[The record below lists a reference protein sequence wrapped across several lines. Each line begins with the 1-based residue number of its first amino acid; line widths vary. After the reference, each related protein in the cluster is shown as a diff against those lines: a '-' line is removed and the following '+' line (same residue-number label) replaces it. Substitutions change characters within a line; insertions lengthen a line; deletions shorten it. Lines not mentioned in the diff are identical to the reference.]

1 MRFHPESPALIPDD
15 ISRLKFIADLK
26 RHLYF
31 ELGPRNRADY
41 QRHAAEAAA
50 AAGAQPRAVDA
61 ATRYEIRQIMERK
74 PFFQVWSGLVRA
86 AQDRMWEYVAQVV
99 DRDIVRLN
107 SRYRALQLAS
117 PDDSATD
124 VGALPDYV
132 TGADVHRMPGGY
144 HVEREADDLRAGA
157 LYDLGGAVYQ
167 LGLGNVSGAMLNDT
181 RGQTL
186 VAHLRHYYPSLKPA
200 RILDMGCSVGHN
212 TVPIHREFPDAQCH
226 AIDIGAPMVRY
237 ARLRAAG
244 LGAHISFDRQN
255 AECTNFEDR
264 SFDLVVSQILL
275 HETSPQATGR
285 IFAESLRLLRHGGVA
300 VHLEVPVR
308 YEHCDVYEQF
318 FRSWEQYYNNEPNI
332 EGVASTDLHALA
344 EQTGFSGVLSGYQR
358 IPHPTDAD
366 ADLSPQPIKGRGTW
380 YIVSGR
386 RP

>member
-1 MRFHPESPALIPDD
+1 VKFHPESPSLNPDD
-15 ISRLKFIADLK
+15 VSRLKFIADLK

-41 QRHAAEAAA
+41 LKHAADAAA
-50 AAGAQPRAVDA
+50 PQSAAGDA
-61 ATRYEIRQIMERK
+61 ATRERIRLLMERQ
-74 PFFQVWSGLVRA
+74 PFFQVWSSLVRA

-99 DRDIVRLN
+99 DRDITQLN
-107 SRYRALQLAS
+107 SRYHALKLAS
-117 PDDSATD
+117 ADDSPTD
-124 VGALPDYV
+124 VDTLPDYV
-132 TGADVHRMPGGY
+132 TAADVHRMPGGY

-167 LGLGNVSGAMLNDT
+167 LGLGNVGGALLNDT

-186 VAHLRHYYPSLKPA
+186 VAHLRRYYPSLKPG

-212 TVPIHREFPDAQCH
+212 TVPIHREFPDAHIH

-244 LGAHISFDRQN
+244 LGAQVTFSRQN
-255 AECTNFEDR
+255 AEHTNFEDG

-275 HETSPQATGR
+275 HETSPEAMRR
-285 IFAESLRLLRHGGVA
+285 IFAESRRLLGDGGVA

-308 YEHCDVYEQF
+308 YEHYDAYEQF
-318 FRSWEQYYNNEPNI
+318 FRSWEHYYNNEPNI
-332 EGVASTDLHALA
+332 EGVAAADLHALA
-344 EQTGFSGVLSGYQR
+344 EQSGFADVRSGYQR
-358 IPHPTDAD
+358 IPLPAD
-366 ADLSPQPIKGRGTW
+366 EGADLSREPVSGRGTW

>member
-1 MRFHPESPALIPDD
+1 LNPDD
-15 ISRLKFIADLK
+15 VSRLKFIADLK

-31 ELGPRNRADY
+31 DLGPRNRADY
-41 QRHAAEAAA
+41 QRHATEAAGPQPP
-50 AAGAQPRAVDA
+50 AGDA
-61 ATRYEIRQIMERK
+61 ATREQIRLLMERQ

-99 DRDIVRLN
+99 DRDIAHLN
-107 SRYRALQLAS
+107 SRYRALKLAS
-117 PDDSATD
+117 PGDSETE
-124 VGALPDYV
+124 VGTLPDYV

-186 VAHLRHYYPSLKPA
+186 VAHLRRHYPALKPR

-212 TVPIHREFPDAQCH
+212 TVPIQREFPDAQID

-244 LGAHISFDRQN
+244 LGAPITFSRQN
-255 AECTNFEDR
+255 AERTNFEDR

-275 HETSPQATGR
+275 HETSPEATRR
-285 IFAESLRLLRHGGVA
+285 IFAESLRLLRDGGVA

-318 FRSWEQYYNNEPNI
+318 FRSWEHYYNNEPNI

-358 IPHPTDAD
+358 IPLPNDGN
-366 ADLSPQPIKGRGTW
+366 ADLSSQPIDGRGTW

-386 RP
+386 RT

>member
-1 MRFHPESPALIPDD
+1 VKFHPESPALIPDD
-15 ISRLKFIADLK
+15 VSRLKFIADLK

-31 ELGPRNRADY
+31 ELGPRNRDDY
-41 QRHAAEAAA
+41 QRHAAEAAGPQPPA
-50 AAGAQPRAVDA
+50 AAA
-61 ATRYEIRQIMERK
+61 ATRQEIRRVMEGR
-74 PFFQVWSGLVRA
+74 PFFQLWSSLVRA
-86 AQDRMWEYVAQVV
+86 AQDRMWEYVARVV
-99 DRDIVRLN
+99 DRDIARLN
-107 SRYRALQLAS
+107 SRYRELQLAA
-117 PDDSATD
+117 PDDPGTD
-124 VGALPDYV
+124 VDGLPDYV
-132 TGADVHRMPGGY
+132 TRADVHRMPGGY

-186 VAHLRHYYPSLKPA
+186 VAHLRHYYPWLKPG

-212 TVPIHREFPDAQCH
+212 TVPIHRAFPDAQCH

-244 LGAHISFDRQN
+244 LGADISFNRQN
-255 AECTNFEDR
+255 AECTTFEDR

-275 HETSPQATGR
+275 HETSPQATRR
-285 IFAESLRLLRHGGVA
+285 IFAESLRLLRQGGVA

-344 EQTGFSGVLSGYQR
+344 QQTGFSDVLSGYQC
-358 IPHPTDAD
+358 IPLPTDRTAE
-366 ADLSPQPIKGRGTW
+366 LSPEPIKGRGSW

-386 RP
+386 RT

>member
-1 MRFHPESPALIPDD
+1 VKVHPESPALLPDD
-15 ISRLKFIADLK
+15 VARLKFIADLK

-41 QRHAAEAAA
+41 QTHAAA
-50 AAGAQPRAVDA
+50 AAGPQPPEADAV
-61 ATRYEIRQIMERK
+61 TREEIRRIMERR
-74 PFFQVWSGLVRA
+74 PFFQLWSSLVRA

-99 DRDIVRLN
+99 DRDIAHLS

-117 PDDSATD
+117 PDDSGTD
-124 VGALPDYV
+124 VGAFPDYV

-167 LGLGNVSGAMLNDT
+167 LGLGNVSGTMLNDT
-181 RGQTL
+181 RGQTV
-186 VAHLRHYYPSLKPA
+186 VAHLRHHYPSFKPG

-212 TVPIHREFPDAQCH
+212 TVPIHREFPGAQLH
-226 AIDIGAPMVRY
+226 AIDVGGPMVRY

-244 LGAHISFDRQN
+244 LGAHITFSRQN

-275 HETSPQATGR
+275 HETSPQATRR
-285 IFAESLRLLRHGGVA
+285 IFAESFRVLRDGGVA

-308 YEHCDVYEQF
+308 YEHCDAYEQF
-318 FRSWEQYYNNEPNI
+318 FRSWEHYYNNEPNI
-332 EGVASTDLHALA
+332 EGVASMDLHALA
-344 EQTGFSGVLSGYQR
+344 EESGFSSVQSGYQR
-358 IPHPTDAD
+358 IPLPTDAT
-366 ADLSPQPIKGRGTW
+366 ADLSPQPISGRGSW
-380 YIVSGR
+380 YIISGR
-386 RP
+386 RT

>member
-1 MRFHPESPALIPDD
+1 MKFHPESPSLNPDD
-15 ISRLKFIADLK
+15 VSRLKFIADLK

-41 QRHAAEAAA
+41 LKHAADAAA
-50 AAGAQPRAVDA
+50 PQSAAGDP
-61 ATRYEIRQIMERK
+61 ATRERIRLLMERQ
-74 PFFQVWSGLVRA
+74 PFFQVWSSLVRA

-99 DRDIVRLN
+99 DRDITQLN
-107 SRYRALQLAS
+107 SRYHALKLAS
-117 PDDSATD
+117 ADDSPTD
-124 VGALPDYV
+124 VDTLPDYV
-132 TGADVHRMPGGY
+132 TAADVHRMPGGY

-167 LGLGNVSGAMLNDT
+167 LGLGNVGGALLNDT

-186 VAHLRHYYPSLKPA
+186 VAHLRRYYPSLKPG

-212 TVPIHREFPDAQCH
+212 TVPIHREFPDAHIH

-244 LGAHISFDRQN
+244 LGAQVTFSRQN
-255 AECTNFEDR
+255 AEHTNFEDG

-275 HETSPQATGR
+275 HETSPEAMRR
-285 IFAESLRLLRHGGVA
+285 IFAESRRLLGDGGVA

-308 YEHCDVYEQF
+308 YEHCDAYEQF
-318 FRSWEQYYNNEPNI
+318 FRSWEHYYNNEPNI
-332 EGVASTDLHALA
+332 EGVAAADLHALA
-344 EQTGFSGVLSGYQR
+344 EQSGFCDVRSGYQR
-358 IPHPTDAD
+358 IPLPAD
-366 ADLSPQPIKGRGTW
+366 EGADLSREPVVGRGTW

>member
-1 MRFHPESPALIPDD
+1 MKFHPESPALIPDD
-15 ISRLKFIADLK
+15 VSRLKFIADLK

-41 QRHAAEAAA
+41 ERHTAAAAESPPPAAA
-50 AAGAQPRAVDA
+50 AA
-61 ATRYEIRQIMERK
+61 TREEIRRIMERK
-74 PFFQVWSGLVRA
+74 PFFQVWSSLVRA
-86 AQDRMWEYVAQVV
+86 AQDRMWEYVAQAV
-99 DRDIVRLN
+99 DRDIAHLN

-117 PDDSATD
+117 PDDAGTD

-167 LGLGNVSGAMLNDT
+167 LGLGNVGGAMLNDT

-186 VAHLRHYYPSLKPA
+186 VAHLRRYYPSLRPR

-212 TVPIHREFPDAQCH
+212 TVPIHREFPEAQLH

-244 LGAHISFDRQN
+244 LGANISFHRQD
-255 AECTNFEDR
+255 AERTNFEDG

-275 HETSPQATGR
+275 HETSPQATRR
-285 IFAESLRLLRHGGVA
+285 IFAESLRLLRDGGVA

-318 FRSWEQYYNNEPNI
+318 FRSWEHYYNNEPNI
-332 EGVASTDLHALA
+332 EGVAATDLHALA
-344 EQTGFSGVLSGYQR
+344 EQTGFSGVRSGYQR
-358 IPHPTDAD
+358 IPLPGEGTQ
-366 ADLSPQPIKGRGTW
+366 DLSPEPINGRGTW

>member
-1 MRFHPESPALIPDD
+1 MKFHPESPSLNPDD
-15 ISRLKFIADLK
+15 VSRLKFIADLK

-41 QRHAAEAAA
+41 LKHAADAAA
-50 AAGAQPRAVDA
+50 PQSAAGDA
-61 ATRYEIRQIMERK
+61 ATRERIRLLMERQ
-74 PFFQVWSGLVRA
+74 PFFQVWSSLVRA

-99 DRDIVRLN
+99 DRDITQLN
-107 SRYRALQLAS
+107 SRYHALKLAS
-117 PDDSATD
+117 ADDSPTD
-124 VGALPDYV
+124 VDTLPDYV
-132 TGADVHRMPGGY
+132 TAADVHRMPGGY

-167 LGLGNVSGAMLNDT
+167 LGLGNVGGALLNDT

-186 VAHLRHYYPSLKPA
+186 VAHLRRYYPSLKPG

-212 TVPIHREFPDAQCH
+212 TVPIHREFPDAHIH

-244 LGAHISFDRQN
+244 LGAQVTFSRQN
-255 AECTNFEDR
+255 AEHTNFEDG

-275 HETSPQATGR
+275 HETSPEAMRR
-285 IFAESLRLLRHGGVA
+285 IFAESRRLLGDGGVA

-308 YEHCDVYEQF
+308 YEHYDAYEQF
-318 FRSWEQYYNNEPNI
+318 FRSWEHYYNNEPNI
-332 EGVASTDLHALA
+332 EGVAAADLHALA
-344 EQTGFSGVLSGYQR
+344 EQSGFADVRSGYQR
-358 IPHPTDAD
+358 IPLPAD
-366 ADLSPQPIKGRGTW
+366 EGADLSREPVSGRGTW

>member
-1 MRFHPESPALIPDD
+1 VKFHPESPALNPDD
-15 ISRLKFIADLK
+15 VSRLKFIADLK

-41 QRHAAEAAA
+41 QLAAS
-50 AAGAQPRAVDA
+50 AAGPAATTGDA
-61 ATRYEIRQIMERK
+61 ARREQIRLLMERR
-74 PFFQVWSGLVRA
+74 PFFQVWSSLVRA
-86 AQDRMWEYVAQVV
+86 AQDRMWEYVARVV
-99 DRDIVRLN
+99 DRDIAQLN
-107 SRYRALQLAS
+107 SRYRTLQLAS
-117 PDDSATD
+117 PDDSPTD

-144 HVEREADDLRAGA
+144 HAEREADDLRAGA

-186 VAHLRHYYPSLKPA
+186 VAHLRRYYPSLRPA

-212 TVPIHREFPDAQCH
+212 TVPIHREFPDAEIH

-244 LGAHISFDRQN
+244 LRAHITFSRQD
-255 AECTNFEDR
+255 AERTNFADR

-275 HETSPQATGR
+275 HETSPQASRR
-285 IFAESLRLLRHGGVA
+285 ILAESRRLLRDGGVA

-308 YEHCDVYEQF
+308 YEHCDIYEQF
-318 FRSWEQYYNNEPNI
+318 FRSWEHYYNNEPNI

-344 EQTGFSGVLSGYQR
+344 SEVGFSDVICGYQR
-358 IPHPTDAD
+358 IPLPGDGS
-366 ADLSPQPIKGRGTW
+366 ADLSPRPINGRGSW